1 MNKFRLLLLLIL
13 TQFTVWSLAST
24 LPDLQAD
31 ARARLLEQI
40 RYGETIYR
48 DDLVQDAVER
58 LLRID
63 PNAQEALLAQI
74 YLATR
79 RAQMDQAKQYL
90 QRLAT
95 IAPASPAYVQGKALI
110 DLTSEDSQRALT
122 QARLF
127 SAVGR
132 VEEARKA
139 YDDVLK
145 GAYPTAD
152 LALEYWQLRSRE
164 AASRELAI
172 RELTQLNKRY
182 PRHPGTL
189 LALANLSF
197 SDGKP
202 EQAMAYLNALGKIS
216 SQRETASAREYE
228 YLVSLPITDKTQAL
242 WSDFVSRYSGTRL
255 EPDARAILERQRRL
269 LADPVWRG
277 GKEGVALTDAGEG
290 TTAMIRLQ
298 AAVRAYPTD
307 PEFLGALGLAYMRSG
322 DRAQAL
328 KYFELAK
335 DNEPRV
341 DAVSRWIS
349 LIDATGYWILLEK
362 ASQAMERA
370 DWVRAQQL
378 YEQAHQQDPGN
389 LFAVVGL
396 GDVALAQKRND
407 QAWKFYRQ
415 AFDLDPSDPGAQ
427 RGLQRY
433 LATLTPELALARL
446 NQFPP
451 SQQRYLSELK
461 RVFKIAELENKA
473 LAAQAQG
480 NWQEAAQWLTQAQ
493 ALDLN
498 DPWLSYR
505 LASSLQMA
513 GQPQAALSAYQRHL
527 NKYPTDPTSVYAYG
541 LLLESQDRWAQGM
554 TALDA
559 VAPKQWTPE
568 MHALSERL
576 QTRMRVAQAQTLYD
590 SGDVD
595 GAIALLEQPPG
606 SIALELQVAEWSLL
620 QGRYQKALDTY
631 QAILTREPGNTDA
644 RLGEL
649 ETWAAQ
655 GDLAKVRQQLSQT
668 PPKIPVEN
676 VNAQR
681 RLAMLWAAAG
691 DREQAIAI
699 LNELTQRPGPVS
711 PLAYR
716 DYARLSAAENP
727 QFALENYRK
736 AMIGSG
742 LLMPDSP
749 DQTPDD
755 ASFTRAMRTP
765 DAPLDWLQSSIR
777 ADASALYRRTNP
789 TLTLS
794 ADNWFRNDGTPG
806 LSQLRATTTMMQMD
820 YPIASGVG
828 FLRADYIQMNAGSF
842 GTTSTGEIDERF
854 GTCIFNG
861 QTAAG
866 TSVSL
871 PGCRDVPTQKVDGT
885 AFALGWQD
893 SRWGFDL
900 GRTPSSFPVSN
911 WTGGVNV
918 LGDLGDLGW
927 RLTVSR
933 RPMANSLLS
942 LAGATDPRTGI
953 VWGGVVSTGAT
964 LSLSWD
970 KGLADGVWA
979 NIGYH
984 KLTGTNVADNTR
996 FRAMAGYYRRIINTP
1011 NELLTVGVNAMYWSY
1026 AQNLG
1031 NFTFG
1036 QGGYYS
1042 PQMYA
1047 SIGLPVGYARR
1058 WDDWALML
1066 QGSVSVSVASTN
1078 DQTYYPLMGAMP
1090 GPVNA
1095 LLNQGATP
1103 ASLLTSNTS
1112 TGGTST
1118 GFGYTLRGALERRV
1132 GNHWVLG
1139 AAFDLQRGQDFMP
1152 SRFMVYLRYFFKP
1165 WAGDLQLQPG
1175 GLTPYV
1181 DFN

>member
-1 MNKFRLLLLLIL
+1 
-13 TQFTVWSLAST
+13 
-24 LPDLQAD
+24 
-31 ARARLLEQI
+31 
-40 RYGETIYR
+40 
-48 DDLVQDAVER
+48 
-58 LLRID
+58 
-63 PNAQEALLAQI
+63 
-74 YLATR
+74 
-79 RAQMDQAKQYL
+79 
-90 QRLAT
+90 
-95 IAPASPAYVQGKALI
+95 
-110 DLTSEDSQRALT
+110 
-122 QARLF
+122 
-127 SAVGR
+127 
-132 VEEARKA
+132 
-139 YDDVLK
+139 
-145 GAYPTAD
+145 
-152 LALEYWQLRSRE
+152 
-164 AASRELAI
+164 
-172 RELTQLNKRY
+172 
-182 PRHPGTL
+182 
-189 LALANLSF
+189 
-197 SDGKP
+197 
-202 EQAMAYLNALGKIS
+202 
-216 SQRETASAREYE
+216 
-228 YLVSLPITDKTQAL
+228 
-242 WSDFVSRYSGTRL
+242 
-255 EPDARAILERQRRL
+255 
-269 LADPVWRG
+269 
-277 GKEGVALTDAGEG
+277 
-290 TTAMIRLQ
+290 
-298 AAVRAYPTD
+298 
-307 PEFLGALGLAYMRSG
+307 
-322 DRAQAL
+322 
-328 KYFELAK
+328 
-335 DNEPRV
+335 
-341 DAVSRWIS
+341 
-349 LIDATGYWILLEK
+349 
-362 ASQAMERA
+362 
-370 DWVRAQQL
+370 
-378 YEQAHQQDPGN
+378 
-389 LFAVVGL
+389 
-396 GDVALAQKRND
+396 
-407 QAWKFYRQ
+407 
-415 AFDLDPSDPGAQ
+415 
-427 RGLQRY
+427 
-433 LATLTPELALARL
+433 
-446 NQFPP
+446 
-451 SQQRYLSELK
+451 
-461 RVFKIAELENKA
+461 
-473 LAAQAQG
+473 
-480 NWQEAAQWLTQAQ
+480 
-493 ALDLN
+493 
-498 DPWLSYR
+498 
-505 LASSLQMA
+505 
-513 GQPQAALSAYQRHL
+513 
-527 NKYPTDPTSVYAYG
+527 
-541 LLLESQDRWAQGM
+541 
-554 TALDA
+554 
-559 VAPKQWTPE
+559 
-568 MHALSERL
+568 
-576 QTRMRVAQAQTLYD
+576 
-590 SGDVD
+590 
-595 GAIALLEQPPG
+595 
-606 SIALELQVAEWSLL
+606 
-620 QGRYQKALDTY
+620 
-631 QAILTREPGNTDA
+631 
-644 RLGEL
+644 
-649 ETWAAQ
+649 
-655 GDLAKVRQQLSQT
+655 
-668 PPKIPVEN
+668 
-676 VNAQR
+676 
-681 RLAMLWAAAG
+681 
-691 DREQAIAI
+691 
-699 LNELTQRPGPVS
+699 
-711 PLAYR
+711 
-716 DYARLSAAENP
+716 
-727 QFALENYRK
+727 
-736 AMIGSG
+736 MIGSG